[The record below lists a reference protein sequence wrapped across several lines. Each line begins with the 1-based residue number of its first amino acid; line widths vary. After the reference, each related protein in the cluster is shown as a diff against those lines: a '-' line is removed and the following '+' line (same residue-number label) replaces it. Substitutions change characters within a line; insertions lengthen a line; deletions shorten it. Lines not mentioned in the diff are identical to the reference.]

1 MLTIVKKNDS
11 YDVITYQLENEDNS
25 LIDLT
30 GASVNFVMGKKNK
43 LITNASAIITSA
55 TSGIVS
61 YQLTANDT
69 LVSGTFL
76 AEFVVTFAN
85 GTQKTYPSNGYIT
98 VDIEQNLDTTQNNV
112 VVDTIAA
119 KQGDFEAKLDSIL
132 KQGIGT
138 TVSAMNE
145 YTWVATAGQ
154 TVFVFPTNA
163 HYDPSAKWFQVS
175 VGNVPVDNALVNRLL
190 STQFSLNIDPS
201 YIAAGVNVR
210 ALWVEPIVP
219 ITGGHHT
226 THEINGQDEIDVTK
240 LRNYNEQIGTPITS
254 MTSDIARHDKKV
266 KGVVSINDYGTLN
279 ADGLTSDQTVIAN
292 AVADCYTNGYVL
304 DWGNNAKTYLTTANI
319 LNFHKITHIG
329 NAKILRGT
337 DTFYIN
343 PTSSQTNR
351 IYVGVSGASNTFDG
365 LSPSQ
370 PVAKLQTAMD
380 WVANYG
386 PVLSGFWEINMTAGT
401 FSRAKLQDGLLMQN
415 YLTIKGVDVGGHPN
429 VPTTIISEGMGIS
442 ASGIYASSGSEI
454 LVKDI
459 KLVGY
464 NGTSSSNGIAVSYN
478 CSLKTSN
485 VHTDSCYWGIS
496 GTSQSY
502 TAVPDGI
509 HSNCGF
515 LNGDVQ
521 ISGTGA
527 AFRSLQQNNHYYG
540 DQNASDVTNGAIIKN
555 CSMGILAQEMSTG
568 HANWITI
575 QDCGDGAKITVSSRI
590 NGDGILF
597 KRNSRA
603 VRIDSSSHFGQT
615 SNTVFATG
623 VDVNGVA
630 IVRLSGAQKLDAY
643 SISGYEMTYSIT
655 ENTYEMKKVG
665 TTYTQTTAQTYH
677 TSVLKAPFWMTQ
689 RSSIVIGKR
698 IRFKVFGT
706 LTGATSNKRVNIRLT
721 DGTTQGFIGLLFQP
735 ADSGAFVAEGEIYFY
750 DSNQQYIR
758 ISGSRT
764 SGATVKHSTVF
775 STCDATKDIT
785 LTLETY
791 VDTAGDSVTIDFV
804 ELTVAG

>member
-11 YDVITYQLENEDNS
+11 YDVITYQLENDDNS
-25 LIDLT
+25 NVDLT
-30 GASVNFVMGKKNK
+30 GATVNFVMGKKNK
-43 LITNASAIITSA
+43 LITNSPAMVTSA

-61 YQLTANDT
+61 YQLTPSDT
-69 LVSGTFL
+69 LIAGTFL
-76 AEFVVTFAN
+76 AEFVVTFPN
-85 GTQKTYPSNGYIT
+85 GTQKTFPSNGYIT
-98 VDIEQNLDTTQNNV
+98 VDVEQNLDTTQNNV
-112 VVDTIAA
+112 VVDMIAA

-132 KQGIGT
+132 RQGIGT
-138 TVSAMNE
+138 TITAMNE
-145 YTWVATAGQ
+145 YTWTTTIGQ
-154 TVFVFPTNA
+154 TTFTFPS
-163 HYDPSAKWFQVS
+163 SANYNNSTKWFQVT
-175 VGNVPVDNALVNRLL
+175 VGNIPVPTSLVVRTSNT
-190 STQFSLNIDPS
+190 SFSLNIDPS
-201 YIAAGVNVR
+201 TIKAGMEVR
-210 ALWVEPIVP
+210 ALWTEPMVP

-226 THEINGQDEIDVTK
+226 THELNGQDEIDVTK
-240 LRNYNEQIGTPITS
+240 LRNYTEQIGTPITS

-279 ADGLTSDQTVIAN
+279 ADGVMSDQTVIAN

-319 LNFHKITHIG
+319 LNLHKIKHIG
-329 NAKILRGT
+329 NGIIKRGT
-337 DTFYIN
+337 DLFYIN
-343 PTSSQTNR
+343 PSGTQTNR
-351 IYVGVSGASNTFDG
+351 IYVGVSGSSNTFDG

-401 FSRAKLQDGLLMQN
+401 FSRGKLQDGLLMQN

-442 ASGIYASSGSEI
+442 ATGIYASSGSEI
-454 LVKDI
+454 FVKDI

-464 NGTSSSNGIAVSYN
+464 NGTSSSNGIGISYN

-485 VHTDSCYWGIS
+485 VHTDYCYWGIS

-521 ISGTGA
+521 TSGTGA

-540 DQNASDVTNGAIIKN
+540 NQNATDVNSGAIIKN
-555 CSMGILAQEMSTG
+555 CSQGILAQEMSTG
-568 HANWITI
+568 HANWLTI

-615 SNTVFATG
+615 SNTVFSTG
-623 VDVNGVA
+623 VDANGVA
-630 IVRLSGAQKLDAY
+630 IVRLSGGQKLDAY

-665 TTYTQTTAQTYH
+665 TTYTQTTAQTFH
-677 TSVLKAPFWMTQ
+677 TSVFKAPYWMTQ
-689 RSSIVIGKR
+689 RSTIVIGKR
-698 IRFKVFGT
+698 IKFKVFGT
-706 LTGATSNKRVNIRLT
+706 LTGSTSNKRVNVRLT
-721 DGTTQGFIGLLFQP
+721 DGINQGFIGLLFQP
-735 ADSGAFVAEGEIYFY
+735 ADSGVFVAEGEIYFY
-750 DSNQQYIR
+750 DSNQQFIR
-758 ISGSRT
+758 ISGGRNA
-764 SGATVKHSTVF
+764 GATIKYNTTFV
-775 STCDATKDIT
+775 TCDATKDIT

-791 VDTAGDSVTIDFV
+791 VDTAGDSVTIDFI
-804 ELTVAG
+804 ELSVAG

>member
-25 LIDLT
+25 NVDLT
-30 GASVNFVMGKKNK
+30 GATVNFVMGKKNK
-43 LITNASAIITSA
+43 LITNAPAMVTSA

-61 YQLTANDT
+61 YKLTPSDT
-69 LVSGTFL
+69 LISGTFL
-76 AEFVVTFAN
+76 AEFVVTFPD
-85 GTQKTYPSNGYIT
+85 GTQKTFPSNGYIT
-98 VDIEQNLDTTQNNV
+98 VDVEQNLDTTQNNV
-112 VVDTIAA
+112 VVDMIAA

-138 TVSAMNE
+138 QVTAMNE
-145 YTWVATAGQ
+145 YTWVATDGQ
-154 TVFVFPTNA
+154 ISFTFPTGSN
-163 HYDPSAKWFQVS
+163 YSNTSKWFQVS
-175 VGNVPVDNALVNRLL
+175 VGNVPVANSLVNRNGTT
-190 STQFSLNIDPS
+190 SFALNIDPS
-201 YIAAGVNVR
+201 IIKSGMEVR

-219 ITGGHHT
+219 ITGGHHA
-226 THEINGQDEIDVTK
+226 THELNGQDEIDVTK

-266 KGVVSINDYGTLN
+266 KDVVSINDYGTLN

-292 AVADCYTNGYVL
+292 AVADAYTKGYAL
-304 DWGNNAKTYLTTANI
+304 FWGDDNKTYLSTASI
-319 LNFHKITHIG
+319 PNFHKVNHIG
-329 NAKILRGT
+329 NAIIKRGT
-337 DTFYIN
+337 DLFYIN
-343 PTSSQTNR
+343 PRGTQTNR
-351 IYVGVSGASNTFDG
+351 IYVGVSGSSNTFDG

-442 ASGIYASSGSEI
+442 ATGIYASSGSEI
-454 LVKDI
+454 FVKDI

-485 VHTDSCYWGIS
+485 VHTDYCYWGIS

-521 ISGTGA
+521 INGTGA

-540 DQNASDVTNGAIIKN
+540 DQNASDVTLGAIIKN
-555 CSMGILAQEMSTG
+555 CSTGILAQEMSTG

-575 QDCGDGAKITVSSRI
+575 QDCGDGVKITVSARI

-603 VRIDSSSHFGQT
+603 VRVDSSAHFGQT
-615 SNTVFATG
+615 SNTVFSTG
-623 VDVNGVA
+623 VDANGVA
-630 IVRLSGAQKLDAY
+630 IVRLSGAQKLDSY
-643 SISGYEMTYSIT
+643 TISGYEMTYSIT

-665 TTYTQTTAQTYH
+665 TTYTQTTAQTFH

-689 RSSIVIGKR
+689 RSTMVIGKR
-698 IRFKVFGT
+698 IKFKVFGT
-706 LTGATSNKRVNIRLT
+706 LTGTTSNKRINVRLT
-721 DGTTQGFIGLLFQP
+721 DGTNQGFIGLLFQP
-735 ADSGAFVAEGEIYFY
+735 ADSGIFVAEGEIYSY

-758 ISGSRT
+758 ISG
-764 SGATVKHSTVF
+764 G
-775 STCDATKDIT
+775 
-785 LTLETY
+785 
-791 VDTAGDSVTIDFV
+791 
-804 ELTVAG
+804 